1 MLFGRALIIILLI
14 VVVFWMLGGLLRDA
28 RSRGR
33 GRRR

>member
-14 VVVFWMLGGLLRDA
+14 VVVFWILGGLLRDA

-33 GRRR
+33 RR